1 MDEEG
6 DILLTDHSKRKISIQ
21 RNPNMKV
28 PTLSENTGIADY
40 QCCASSFVAHAQQHT
55 DHLSINDSFIDY
67 DQMQC
72 NRVGVAL
79 RSINLADVIIGKKTS
94 WGTNQ
99 QEPRPRRQIARHSK
113 WSQAPF
119 YYPCTVKW
127 PVGAPGNLRTLISR
141 SFCQMHPTDGSCRS
155 LSKAIS

>member
-21 RNPNMKV
+21 HNPNMKV
-28 PTLSENTGIADY
+28 PTLLENTGITDY
-40 QCCASSFVAHAQQHT
+40 QCCASSFVAHAQQYT

-79 RSINLADVIIGKKTS
+79 RSIDLADVIIGKK
-94 WGTNQ
+94 N
-99 QEPRPRRQIARHSK
+99 K
-113 WSQAPF
+113 
-119 YYPCTVKW
+119 
-127 PVGAPGNLRTLISR
+127 LRN
-141 SFCQMHPTDGSCRS
+141 
-155 LSKAIS
+155 